1 VTATLRI
8 EIDPG
13 PIERARADL
22 AVVGLYA
29 AERPLRGATGRA
41 DWRLCGRLSQLVA
54 SGRLQGARGEAVLAP
69 TRGGLRA
76 PLLITLGLGPREGFQ
91 AGTWEA
97 IAAEAVERGLKLG
110 ATAIAL
116 PLPDGEVGDFAL
128 LQRVEALVTG
138 AARALAGRSGELC
151 LRVVAGRGEAAR
163 VAEAVRSARPR
174 GLPAPVA
181 LRLPAPPDRRRV
193 AAHQPGA
200 QDPTAPQ
207 LLK

>member
-22 AVVGLYA
+22 AVVGVYA

-41 DWRLCGRLSQLVA
+41 DWRLCGRLSRLVA
-54 SGRLQGARGEAVLAP
+54 AGRLEGTRGEAVLVP

-76 PLLITLGLGPREGFQ
+76 PLLVALGLGPREAFP
-91 AGTWEA
+91 AHHWEA
-97 IAAEAVERGLKLG
+97 VAEDALERGLKLG
-110 ATAIAL
+110 AAAIAL

-128 LQRVEALVTG
+128 LQRVEALVAG
-138 AARALAGRSGELC
+138 AARALAGRSDELC
-151 LRVVAGRGEAAR
+151 LWVVAGRGQAAR
-163 VAEAVRSARPR
+163 VAEAVRSAHPR
-174 GLPAPVA
+174 GLPASVE

-193 AAHQPGA
+193 AARQPRG
-200 QDPTAPQ
+200 QGPTAPQ